1 MMRESNFVALFRY
14 PKDWIDD
21 LINEINLAKNWIYIE
36 IYRFVN
42 DPTGIRVR
50 DALVEKAK
58 EKVKIYVLVDSY
70 GAKSDTNF
78 FKPLLDAGGMVR
90 FFTPIP
96 ISLAIFSEAHRR
108 NHRKIIIID
117 QISYLGSANI
127 SNYSLGWRESIF
139 KFNDPKLAN
148 RLIYF
153 VKLNF
158 KHYKTYTFNQKKFH
172 SIHNVN
178 GMELIRD
185 IPSIWKQRVRKK
197 LNWLIDNANK
207 SIQIATPYFLPM
219 GSTIDAL
226 IDAATRG
233 VYTEIYLPFRS
244 DVNSMDVLRNYY
256 LGKLWKA
263 GIKIFFYLPT
273 NLHAKL
279 LLIDNEKYMI
289 GSSNYD
295 YRSYL
300 YMHEINMLAED
311 PVVVNELNKYFDELK
326 QESNEFDYDRWR
338 ERPML
343 DKLLEKILI
352 PFRFLF

>member
-1 MMRESNFVALFRY
+1 MQETNFLALFRY
-14 PKDWIDD
+14 PREWIED
-21 LINEINLAKNWIYIE
+21 LINEINNAKNWIYIE

-58 EKVKIYVLVDSY
+58 ENIKVYVLVDSF

-78 FKPLLDAGGMVR
+78 FKPLIEAGGQVR

-108 NHRKIIIID
+108 NHRKIIVID

-127 SNYSLGWRESIF
+127 SNYSLDWRDSIF
-139 KFNDPKLAN
+139 KFDDPDLARRLVYFIKL
-148 RLIYF
+148 Y
-153 VKLNF
+153 F

-172 SIHNVN
+172 RIHNVN
-178 GMELIRD
+178 GMELIRE
-185 IPSIWKQRVRKK
+185 IPSIWKQRIRKK
-197 LNWLIDNANK
+197 LNWLLDNSQK
-207 SIQIATPYFLPM
+207 SIKLATPYFLPM

-226 IDAATRG
+226 IEAAIRG
-233 VYTEIYLPFRS
+233 VDTQIYLPFRS
-244 DVNSMDVLRNYY
+244 DVSSMDVLRNYY
-256 LGKLWKA
+256 LGKLWRA
-263 GIKIFFYLPT
+263 GIRIFFYLPT

-279 LLIDNEKYMI
+279 LLLDNEQYMI
-289 GSSNYD
+289 GSCNYD

-300 YMHEINMLAED
+300 YMHEINMVAKD
-311 PVVVNELNKYFDELK
+311 PVVVNELEKYFSELK
-326 QESNEFDYDRWR
+326 QDSIEFDYDRWR
-338 ERPML
+338 ERPVL
-343 DKLLEKILI
+343 DKIIEKILI